1 MTIPEPPIPPPDPV
15 FTLPD
20 PTVVLPLPFSPITE
34 TASHNSKT

>member
-34 TASHNSKT
+34 TASHGSKT